1 MKRSKQIFL
10 TWISVA
16 TICICM
22 GGFQP
27 ITEETAMVEEPI
39 AERGYQSFTALPD
52 NMKIQL
58 ETNEAPLEQQQSDM
72 IVPSDD
78 PFTITI
84 EHADGSRTLEV
95 FSDPIRYTDD
105 NGNTQFIDT
114 AMETT
119 DWKTSLFEGYAYKNA
134 SNDIEVQYA
143 KTVDKGLEVDDT
155 FTLLPYPDE
164 NRVPKAAKKAVM
176 DTTDNGNGRL
186 TYPEAFGE
194 DTYVEYINTTK
205 GFKENIIL
213 TQYTGQTRFDF
224 RWASDTHTLVL
235 ADDGSIQVV
244 QRDDPTAIDY
254 RFMPLYVYDSY
265 TGEEAASP
273 QADEEEPPHRHFSM
287 DATYELTA
295 QEDGSFIITSVIP
308 EEYLIHPETVYPVT
322 IDPSLTVANT
332 NSNIQDSYV
341 MEKSPTT
348 NFGSL
353 NFMSFGYSGNS
364 GKMYG
369 YVKHKTLPALP
380 ANTYVTS
387 AYLKLTFQTGQTTP
401 VSMKGSVQRCSAAW
415 TETGITWNNK
425 PATAGTTVQVLPT
438 MNGSFLDYYNFDV
451 ASIVNGWYSGRY
463 AQNGL
468 MFTYQTPTYNDYNSV
483 VSSEGDSRMPKLTI
497 NTSVSTGQTE
507 GIVNGGIYFLKSRYS
522 GLYIASPNTGYDN
535 LFQTAKDSGWF
546 KARQWK
552 VVYLSNGLY
561 EFHPMHNTDLLMSDD
576 TSRDTDGNK
585 IFSCESTGGAGQK
598 FRIISNGNGTYRI
611 MPSCSKTRVL
621 DAYGPSTTDGTP
633 IVLWT
638 YINGSHQQWYFETGT
653 TLNTPQIGQEKD
665 QWCWAASA
673 LMAAKTYGATNKTQS
688 DIVKYTVG
696 STLNVGVD
704 FAEVVGAANYA
715 CNFQAIH
722 CLNGVLTQDEL
733 ILELNY
739 GNPVIISRGWYPNND
754 QREGGH
760 DTVIYGYYASNN
772 TYQFMIRDPLPVN
785 TGRSYSRTYAE
796 ILDGRSTNV
805 DTGRWERSILK
816 TG

>member
-1 MKRSKQIFL
+1 M
-10 TWISVA
+10 
-16 TICICM
+16 
-22 GGFQP
+22 
-27 ITEETAMVEEPI
+27 
-39 AERGYQSFTALPD
+39 
-52 NMKIQL
+52 
-58 ETNEAPLEQQQSDM
+58 
-72 IVPSDD
+72 
-78 PFTITI
+78 
-84 EHADGSRTLEV
+84 
-95 FSDPIRYTDD
+95 
-105 NGNTQFIDT
+105 
-114 AMETT
+114 
-119 DWKTSLFEGYAYKNA
+119 
-134 SNDIEVQYA
+134 
-143 KTVDKGLEVDDT
+143 
-155 FTLLPYPDE
+155 
-164 NRVPKAAKKAVM
+164 
-176 DTTDNGNGRL
+176 

-451 ASIVNGWYSGRY
+451 TSIVNGWYSGRY

-483 VSSEGDSRMPKLTI
+483 VSSEGDSRLPKLTI
-497 NTSVSTGQTE
+497 NVSSSTGQTP

-522 GLYIASPNTGYDN
+522 GFYISSPNTGYDN
-535 LFQTAKDSGWF
+535 LYQGAKDSGWF
-546 KARQWK
+546 KTRQWK

-561 EFHPMHNTDLLMSDD
+561 EFQPMHNTNLLLSDD

-585 IFSCESTGGAGQK
+585 IFSCERTGGAGQK

-611 MPSCSKTRVL
+611 MPSCSTTRVL
-621 DAYGPSTTDGTP
+621 DAYGPSTTEGTP

-638 YINGSHQQWYFETGT
+638 YINGSHQQWYFETGA
-653 TLNTPQIGQEKD
+653 TLNTPQIGQEKSN
-665 QWCWAASA
+665 WCWAASSI
-673 LMAAKTYGATNKTQS
+673 MAAKTVVTCNKSQF
-688 DIVKYTVG
+688 DLAKEV
-696 STLNVGVD
+696 LNMPHASYD
-704 FAEVVGAANYA
+704 SSSINNAPSPRTTAEPIMIAANIA
-715 CNFQAIH
+715 AGTGNFTYVD
-722 CLNGVLTQDEL
+722 NVLTQDEL
-733 ILELNY
+733 ILELNS
-739 GNPVIISRGWYPNND
+739 GSPVILCNYIYQNGNMAT
-754 QREGGH
+754 GH
-760 DTVIYGYYASNN
+760 ITVVYGYSA
-772 TYQFMIRDPLPVN
+772 YQGIYRFYISDPWPADFDLLDINDIWPSFH
-785 TGRSYSRTYAE
+785 TGQRYSRRYSEIISGPCVLASGTTSQWKFTVTY
-796 ILDGRSTNV
+796 R
-805 DTGRWERSILK
+805 K
-816 TG
+816 